1 MQVLQRAVAEAVVG
15 DAVEIDDAVYADA
28 VGEGG
33 GEVAGYGLES
43 GDGGEVGVV
52 EAGRVD

>member
-1 MQVLQRAVAEAVVG
+1 MAEAVVG
-15 DAVEIDDAVYADA
+15 DAVQVHDAVDADA

-33 GEVAGYGLES
+33 GQVAGYGLES